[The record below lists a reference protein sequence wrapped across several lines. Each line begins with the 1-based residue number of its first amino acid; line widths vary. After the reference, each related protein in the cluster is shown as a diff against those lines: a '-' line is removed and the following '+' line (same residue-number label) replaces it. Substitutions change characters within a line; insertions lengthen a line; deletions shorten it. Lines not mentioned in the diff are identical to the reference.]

1 VSKKHGSV
9 PKLHTCSGPDS
20 HNEQKHWHSKCHY
33 KRNSGSVP
41 AGMDNLHAGEARGAT
56 SSGRITSKRG
66 SPQSAPA
73 GPHSCPR
80 HASEEEDGMLHPS
93 WTATARLPQHGWR
106 TSPPQNWRMV
116 STTRS
121 WKRRRPADPHGG
133 AEHRLSLGPAPAR
146 MMKTSWGRGQDHSPA
161 CSSPSRGWWSPSW
174 VTPGEGEQPGW
185 LMKILEAE
193 RWLKGTNPR
202 GVVIPPTTRRKDG
215 GYPPSGGL
223 EGGKT

>member
-1 VSKKHGSV
+1 MLGEAVQTTNRRVLVLENGGKHGSM

-20 HNEQKHWHSKCHY
+20 HNEQKHWHPRRHY
-33 KRNSGSVP
+33 KRNSSSVP
-41 AGMDNLHAGEARGAT
+41 AGMDNLHAGETRGAT

-106 TSPPQNWRMV
+106 MSPPQNWRMV

-121 WKRRRPADPHGG
+121 WKRRWPVDPC
-133 AEHRLSLGPAPAR
+133 
-146 MMKTSWGRGQDHSPA
+146 GRFSN
-161 CSSPSRGWWSPSW
+161 SSPSPAHLAPCPS
-174 VTPGEGEQPGW
+174 EDDEH
-185 LMKILEAE
+185 
-193 RWLKGTNPR
+193 PR
-202 GVVIPPTTRRKDG
+202 C
-215 GYPPSGGL
+215 
-223 EGGKT
+223 